1 MDKKNRDR
9 LKELVTYI
17 EMNLTEKIEYK
28 KLAQILLVNEYTL
41 HRIFYF
47 VTNISLADYIRKR
60 RISMAAIDLL
70 ENKEKIMDVAIKYQY
85 DSATAFARAFKKMM
99 GFTPKEIYKSQKRIH
114 YFPVLKFDDIEEEGK
129 EITFQKIDNISF
141 TLYTIY
147 KQTTMQQLPQVAK
160 NFWKEV
166 NKDKLVVFAERS
178 YGLVEYN
185 KNFCEGNSKANYY
198 IGSTQKFPKGKKF
211 MIQNQK
217 FLVFQIDTIEGGK
230 VSQFTKYIYA
240 KVIPNLGYNLD
251 NVPDIEEYCNNKVT
265 KLYVPIV

>member
-9 LKELVTYI
+9 LKELIAYI
-17 EMNLTEKIEYK
+17 ETNLTEKIEYK

-70 ENKEKIMDVAIKYQY
+70 ESKEKIMDVAIKYQY
-85 DSATAFARAFKKMM
+85 ESATAFARAFKKMM
-99 GFTPKEIYKSQKRIH
+99 GFTPKEIYKNQKRIH

-147 KQTTMQQLPQVAK
+147 KETTMQQLPQVARD
-160 NFWKEV
+160 FWKEV
-166 NKDKLVVFAERS
+166 NKDKLVVFADRS

-185 KNFCEGNSKANYY
+185 KNFYQDNSKANYY
-198 IGSTQKFPKGKKF
+198 IGSTRKFPKGKKYV
-211 MIQNQK
+211 IDNK
-217 FLVFQIDTIEGGK
+217 NFLVFQINTIEGDK
-230 VSQFTKYIYA
+230 ISQFTKYIYA

-251 NVPDIEEYCNNKVT
+251 NVPDIEEYSNDEIT
-265 KLYVPIV
+265 KLYIPIL